1 MPAFMLKRQILIN
14 LPSDKLEMD
23 VANSIDFMVERVELL
38 FKIIII
44 IMTISLLLLLL
55 LPTA

>member
-44 IMTISLLLLLL
+44 IMTISLLLLL
-55 LPTA
+55 PTA